1 MSTPY
6 PTTIAVDHDDEEFDF
21 VALDAEAAY
30 RSLNF
35 LVQILA
41 ACKPEEQITGIFI
54 HAVLADILAHLENVV
69 SGLRVPALRHTIQ
82 PETAISLPITG
93 RRRRSG

>member
-1 MSTPY
+1 MSAS
-6 PTTIAVDHDDEEFDF
+6 TTNQDTVAFDDDSGDEYL
-21 VALDAEAAY
+21 ALDAEAAY

-82 PETAISLPITG
+82 PESAISIN
-93 RRRRSG
+93 

>member
-1 MSTPY
+1 MSAS
-6 PTTIAVDHDDEEFDF
+6 TTNQNTVAFDDEDSGDEYL
-21 VALDAEAAY
+21 ALDAEAAY

-35 LVQILA
+35 LVQILE

-82 PETAISLPITG
+82 PESAISIN
-93 RRRRSG
+93 

>member
-1 MSTPY
+1 MSATVAIP
-6 PTTIAVDHDDEEFDF
+6 IAIDHDAEEVEF

-30 RSLNF
+30 RGLSF

-54 HAVLADILAHLENVV
+54 HALLVDILAHLENVV
-69 SGLRVPALRHTIQ
+69 SGLRVPSILHTLQ
-82 PETAISLPITG
+82 PQAG
-93 RRRRSG
+93 QAVN

>member
-1 MSTPY
+1 MSA
-6 PTTIAVDHDDEEFDF
+6 TTTNQNT
-21 VALDAEAAY
+21 VALDDDDSGEEYLALDAQAAY

-69 SGLRVPALRHTIQ
+69 SGLRVPSILHTLQ
-82 PETAISLPITG
+82 PQDGHAVN
-93 RRRRSG
+93 